1 MRRITK
7 RLWNGALRF
16 IKLLLKLLLLAG
28 AVVATLWIFW
38 TWLNRYVDPS
48 IPQEKTELVRVLVE
62 SMIGMIVLIGLY
74 YTWRR
79 VTAAEKTVAAT
90 IEGQMTERFTR
101 AIDQLGAVD
110 DAGNKRLEVRLG
122 GIYGL
127 QQIAQDS
134 DKFYWQIMEVLTA
147 YIRMNAPAQLPSPA
161 PTVPAGE
168 RKTLLSQLRGVLTKR
183 ETPKSP
189 PPSVKSASN
198 AVQPLRKRPPRVP
211 PDIEA
216 ALLALAYRRNSY
228 GEGEDRRLDLR
239 RTDLR
244 GADLSQFDFRGA
256 WFDHSRLEGATLR
269 GGDFRE
275 ADFSYCHL
283 EGANL
288 GDAHLEEAEFLFV
301 YFDNNTWLANAHL
314 EGAEFYGAHLEG
326 SRLHMAHLSGADF
339 DSAHLEGAKFGK
351 PQNWAMPVPEGAN
364 LKGVYLGR
372 AHLSGTSFE
381 NADLAGAD
389 LRKADL
395 RQAVGLTREQL
406 NNAVIDDATL
416 LPPDVR
422 QR

>member
-1 MRRITK
+1 MK
-7 RLWNGALRF
+7 GLWNGALRI

-28 AVVATLWIFW
+28 SAIATLWIFW

-62 SMIGMIVLIGLY
+62 SMIGVVVLIGLY

-90 IEGQMTERFTR
+90 IEGQVTERFTR

-147 YIRMNAPAQLPSPA
+147 YIRMNAPAPLPPPA
-161 PTVPAGE
+161 PTAPTAEG
-168 RKTLLSQLRGVLTKR
+168 KNFLSQIRGVLTKR
-183 ETPKSP
+183 GTPKSA
-189 PPSVKSASN
+189 PSSAKSASY
-198 AVQPLRKRPPRVP
+198 AAPPQRKRPSRVP

-228 GEGEDRRLDLR
+228 GQGEDRRLDLR

-244 GADLSQFDFRGA
+244 GADLSQFDFGGA
-256 WFDHSRLEGATLR
+256 WFDHSRLEGATLG

-288 GDAHLEEAEFLFV
+288 GDAHLEEAEFSFA
-301 YFDNNTWLANAHL
+301 YFDNTTSLANAHL
-314 EGAEFYGAHLEG
+314 EGAGFYGAHLEG
-326 SRLHMAHLSGADF
+326 SRLYMAHLSGADF

-351 PQNWAMPVPEGAN
+351 PQNWVMPVPEGAN
-364 LKGVYLGR
+364 LKRVYFGR
-372 AHLSGTSFE
+372 AHLSDTSFE

-389 LRKADL
+389 LRNADL
-395 RQAVGLTREQL
+395 RQAVGLSREQL
-406 NNAVIDDATL
+406 KNAVIDDATL
-416 LPPDVR
+416 LPLDIR
-422 QR
+422 QG